1 MKVNVSM
8 PKISIIV
15 PLYNSEKYLA
25 RCIKSILNQT
35 FKNFELILVDDGS
48 IDGSLSICEGFAEKD
63 TRIKVIHKENG
74 GVSTA
79 RNTGLE
85 IAVGDYITFVDSDDY
100 IEPNMYE
107 QMMNKALEY
116 DCDVVLCDCL
126 KEFDG
131 YSEIYSHNIRSG
143 FYDYKR
149 LKTEYYPHL
158 LVTEKIEYPATISN
172 CRLLWKNA
180 LNTPQMRYEQGIRY
194 SEDLLFGAKLI
205 YNAKSFYYM
214 KGCAYYHYVI
224 NNDSASHTYAPDK
237 WTDYLKLHDKI
248 KEAFGGKK
256 IYDFSKQI
264 DMCLLFFVYN
274 TVGEDL
280 TAAISKAEK
289 KNKIK
294 SILSTTCVRSMFNR
308 IKICSLDIPLKLKI
322 LTVFYKYQIGI
333 SSLIT
338 YYEVKNEKSG

>member
-1 MKVNVSM
+1 MKLLTFT
-8 PKISIIV
+8 V
-15 PLYNSEKYLA
+15 PCFNSAAYMEK
-25 RCIKSILNQT
+25 CIESLLPGGEDVEIL
-35 FKNFELILVDDGS
+35 IVDDGS
-48 IDGSLSICEGFAEKD
+48 TDDTAAIADRYEKQYP
-63 TRIKVIHKENG
+63 TIVKAIHKENG

-107 QMMNKALEY
+107 QMLNKALEY

-143 FYDYKR
+143 FYDYNQ
-149 LKTEYYPHL
+149 LKIEYYPHL
-158 LVTEKIEYPATISN
+158 LVTENIEYPATISN
-172 CRLLWKNA
+172 WRLLWKNA

-237 WTDYLKLHDKI
+237 WTDYLKLHAKI

-256 IYDFSKQI
+256 IYDFS
-264 DMCLLFFVYN
+264 
-274 TVGEDL
+274 
-280 TAAISKAEK
+280 
-289 KNKIK
+289 
-294 SILSTTCVRSMFNR
+294 
-308 IKICSLDIPLKLKI
+308 
-322 LTVFYKYQIGI
+322 
-333 SSLIT
+333 
-338 YYEVKNEKSG
+338 